1 MLVLPPKL
9 THDEAPACV
18 LMLRQGLAG
27 QAASSMVV
35 DASALAQFDSSA
47 LAVLLAWR
55 RAGEAR
61 GTVPQIVNVPAGLA
75 SLAQVYGIDALFAAQ
90 HELAPVTVAD
100 PLSR

>member
-47 LAVLLAWR
+47 LAVLLECR
-55 RAGEAR
+55 REAGALGR
-61 GTVPQIVNVPAGLA
+61 GFAVKGLPPRLRKLA
-75 SLAQVYGIDALFAAQ
+75 SLYGVAGLLPAA
-90 HELAPVTVAD
+90 P
-100 PLSR
+100 

>member
-9 THDEAPACV
+9 THDEAPACL

-47 LAVLLAWR
+47 LAVLLECR
-55 RAGEAR
+55 RLAR
-61 GTVPQIVNVPAGLA
+61 SFGRGFAVRAAPPQLAGLA
-75 SLAQVYGIDALFAAQ
+75 RLYGI
-90 HELAPVTVAD
+90 E
-100 PLSR
+100 PLLG

>member
-47 LAVLLAWR
+47 LAVLLECR
-55 RAGEAR
+55 REASALGR
-61 GTVPQIVNVPAGLA
+61 GFAVKGLPRLRELA
-75 SLAQVYGIDALFAAQ
+75 SLYGVAGLLPAA
-90 HELAPVTVAD
+90 P
-100 PLSR
+100 